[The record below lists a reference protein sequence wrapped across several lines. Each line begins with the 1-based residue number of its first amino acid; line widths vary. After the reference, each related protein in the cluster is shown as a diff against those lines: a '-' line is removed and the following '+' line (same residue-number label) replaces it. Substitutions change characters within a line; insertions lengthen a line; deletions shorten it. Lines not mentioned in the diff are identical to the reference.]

1 MIIVDIIVESL
12 DNTFDFKLDDD
23 VVISKIIEDICEVL
37 SQKEKCKPAIHTET
51 LILCK
56 YSSGYILPQ
65 NMTLRDCGIVSGDKL
80 MLV

>member
-12 DNTFDFKLDDD
+12 DKTFDFKLDEN
-23 VVISKIIEDICEVL
+23 VIISKIIEDICEVL
-37 SQKEKCKPAIHTET
+37 SQREKCKPAESTEM

-56 YSSGYILPQ
+56 YSSGYILPH